1 MIEDRPASVIFFE
14 LPKDWEDKVKQ
25 DFAEGLSDVEVFVN
39 LGVSRIEHEAMLKD
53 VVEYRDAF
61 DNGMAVS
68 EAYWMR
74 WARTNMVTPSK
85 DLSIKL
91 FEKFMQ
97 RCFSWDIKM
106 NKEEKKKYDE
116 TKEKNKKKEVNKFT
130 EKYIKIAK

>member
-1 MIEDRPASVIFFE
+1 
-14 LPKDWEDKVKQ
+14 
-25 DFAEGLSDVEVFVN
+25 
-39 LGVSRIEHEAMLKD
+39 
-53 VVEYRDAF
+53 
-61 DNGMAVS
+61 
-68 EAYWMR
+68 
-74 WARTNMVTPSK
+74 MVTPSK

-97 RCFSWDIKM
+97 RCFSWDVKM

>member
-106 NKEEKKKYDE
+106 NKEEKKKHDE
-116 TKEKNKKKEVNKFT
+116 AKEKNKKKEVNKFT